1 MNKKIAVLLPC
12 FNEEMS
18 IASVIDD
25 FKKYLPEAE
34 IYVYDNNS
42 TDKTAEIAKSHA
54 AIVRTET
61 AQGKGNVVRRMFADV
76 DADIYVMS
84 DGDQTYDIKAVPK
97 LIETLEQG
105 YYDMVVGARREVDL
119 ECYRVG
125 HRLGNK
131 ILTKSVELFF
141 SHPLIDMLSG
151 YRVFSKRF
159 VKTFPASSLG
169 FEIETE
175 LTIFALSSKLPI
187 KEIETDYFKR
197 PEGSFSKL
205 STYKDGI
212 RILKTIFT
220 LVREERP
227 LLFFSLIAVFF
238 FALAIAL
245 ALPIIIEYVASGLVP
260 RLPTAVLI
268 TGIAICSVVCML
280 VGFILDSLAAFRKE
294 MRRQNYLRH
303 K

>member
-1 MNKKIAVLLPC
+1 MTEKIAVLLPC
-12 FNEEMS
+12 YNEELS
-18 IASVIDD
+18 IASVVDD
-25 FKKYLPEAE
+25 FKKYLPHAD

-42 TDKTAEIAKSHA
+42 TDKTAEIAKAHG
-54 AIVRTET
+54 AIVRHET
-61 AQGKGNVVRRMFADV
+61 AQGKGNVVRRMFADI

-84 DGDQTYDIKAVPK
+84 DGDQTYDIKAAPK
-97 LIETLEQG
+97 LIEVLEQG

-131 ILTKSVELFF
+131 ILTKTVELFF

-212 RILKTIFT
+212 CILKTIFM
-220 LVREERP
+220 LIKDEKP
-227 LLFFSLIAVFF
+227 LIFFTIVALIFF
-238 FALAIAL
+238 LLAIGL
-245 ALPIIIEYVASGLVP
+245 SIPLIIEFMKSGLVP

-268 TGIAICSVVCML
+268 IGIVLSSVVCML